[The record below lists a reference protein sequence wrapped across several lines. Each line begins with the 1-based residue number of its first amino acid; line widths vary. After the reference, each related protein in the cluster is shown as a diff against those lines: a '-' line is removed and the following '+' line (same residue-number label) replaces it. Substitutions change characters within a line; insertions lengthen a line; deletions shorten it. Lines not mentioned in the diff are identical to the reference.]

1 MFCPH
6 CGAENS
12 DSATFCSKCGKTF
25 GTETEK
31 SNKSVKSNN
40 CSKSMFLAMILSF
53 FLTGIG
59 IAYAGNVK
67 KGLVYF
73 VIGIILSYLYSYV
86 GGVFGIFVFV
96 FWIFALYATYK
107 EVKGEEAPSII
118 EQYL

>member
-25 GTETEK
+25 GTEIEK
-31 SNKSVKSNN
+31 STKSSNG
-40 CSKSMFLAMILSF
+40 SKSMFLAMLLSF

-67 KGLVYF
+67 KGLIYF
-73 VIGIILSYLYSYV
+73 GIGIILSILNMYV
-86 GGVFGIFVFV
+86 SSIFGIFVFV
-96 FWIFALYATYK
+96 FWIFALYVTYK
-107 EVKGEEAPSII
+107 EVKGEEAPSILDN
-118 EQYL
+118 YL